1 MTVVDR
7 GGPLLKRRQPSLQVV
22 EADAGSED
30 IEIELAQELDAARA
44 EIVRLQTRLSVET
57 TAARALR
64 ERVRASAAAIE
75 AAEQRAEGLE
85 TASGAV
91 RGQLQEKLDL
101 VTAENARLSESFAER
116 GIALDD
122 AQVRI
127 EFLQTALAAAEAE
140 TTAKRAEGM
149 ENGFR
154 AASDQLQGKLDV
166 VAAENAR
173 LSQGATARDV
183 VLGDA
188 RARIEFL
195 ETALSAAEA
204 ECTRLTAERGSVREM
219 LESKSKAINARLEAM
234 SARAVAAEKLLAEA
248 RERLL
253 ARIVETD
260 AFRQRAADAKAA
272 GNQAYAKNRQLE
284 DALCLRQCQVDEL
297 KRSHSALLQAT
308 KELLETF
315 QERDRALT
323 GAEEQIKC
331 LAERNA
337 ALEAGASG
345 ADGRDTLDIQPRI
358 TRPLIAQPR
367 IDDDAEEAR
376 HQDWTELANLLRDF
390 IERKRRPRPGPKRA
404 L

>member
-1 MTVVDR
+1 M
-7 GGPLLKRRQPSLQVV
+7 
-22 EADAGSED
+22 
-30 IEIELAQELDAARA
+30 
-44 EIVRLQTRLSVET
+44 ET
-57 TAARALR
+57 
-64 ERVRASAAAIE
+64 E
-75 AAEQRAEGLE
+75 
-85 TASGAV
+85 SGAV

-140 TTAKRAEGM
+140 TAAKRAEGV

-154 AASDQLQGKLDV
+154 AASDQLQGKLDA

-173 LSQGATARDV
+173 LSQGATARDF

-204 ECTRLTAERGSVREM
+204 ECTRLAAERGSVREM

-272 GNQAYAKNRQLE
+272 GNQAYVKNRQLE

-297 KRSHSALLQAT
+297 KRSHSALLEAT

-323 GAEEQIKC
+323 SAEEQIKC
-331 LAERNA
+331 VAERNA
-337 ALEAGASG
+337 ALEAGASR

-358 TRPLIAQPR
+358 TQPLIAQPS
-367 IDDDAEEAR
+367 IDDDAEEAATS
-376 HQDWTELANLLRDF
+376 WTTGKLAARLYRAQTPAPA
-390 IERKRRPRPGPKRA
+390 RPEARAMTRPASAGSGI
-404 L
+404 

>member
-1 MTVVDR
+1 
-7 GGPLLKRRQPSLQVV
+7 LKRRQPSLQVV

-44 EIVRLQTRLSVET
+44 EIVRQTRLSVET

-64 ERVRASAAAIE
+64 ERVRTSAAAIE
-75 AAEQRAEGLE
+75 AAEQRAAGLE
-85 TASGAV
+85 TESGAV

-140 TTAKRAEGM
+140 TAAKRAEGV

-173 LSQGATARDV
+173 LSHGATARDV

-195 ETALSAAEA
+195 ATALSAAEA

-234 SARAVAAEKLLAEA
+234 SARAVTAEKLLAEA

-284 DALCLRQCQVDEL
+284 DALCLWQCQVDEL
-297 KRSHSALLQAT
+297 KRSHSALLEAT

-323 GAEEQIKC
+323 SAEEQIKC

-337 ALEAGASG
+337 ALEAGASR
-345 ADGRDTLDIQPRI
+345 ADGRDTLYLQPRI
-358 TRPLIAQPR
+358 TQPLIAQPS
-367 IDDDAEEAR
+367 IDDNAGEAS
-376 HQDWTELANLLRDF
+376 HQDWTELATLLRDF

>member
-22 EADAGSED
+22 EADAGSKD

-44 EIVRLQTRLSVET
+44 EIVRLRTRLSVET

-75 AAEQRAEGLE
+75 AAEQRAEGFE
-85 TASGAV
+85 TESGAV

-122 AQVRI
+122 AQVRM
-127 EFLQTALAAAEAE
+127 EFLQTALAAAETE
-140 TTAKRAEGM
+140 TAAKRAEGL

-154 AASDQLQGKLDV
+154 AASDQLQGKLDA
-166 VAAENAR
+166 VAVENAR

-323 GAEEQIKC
+323 SAVEQMRC

-337 ALEAGASG
+337 ALEAGASR

-358 TRPLIAQPR
+358 AQPLITQPR

>member
-1 MTVVDR
+1 MRVSR
-7 GGPLLKRRQPSLQVV
+7 RCRRAPLPLK
-22 EADAGSED
+22 
-30 IEIELAQELDAARA
+30 
-44 EIVRLQTRLSVET
+44 
-57 TAARALR
+57 
-64 ERVRASAAAIE
+64 
-75 AAEQRAEGLE
+75 
-85 TASGAV
+85 
-91 RGQLQEKLDL
+91 
-101 VTAENARLSESFAER
+101 
-116 GIALDD
+116 
-122 AQVRI
+122 
-127 EFLQTALAAAEAE
+127 
-140 TTAKRAEGM
+140 
-149 ENGFR
+149 
-154 AASDQLQGKLDV
+154 
-166 VAAENAR
+166 
-173 LSQGATARDV
+173 
-183 VLGDA
+183 
-188 RARIEFL
+188 
-195 ETALSAAEA
+195 
-204 ECTRLTAERGSVREM
+204 C
-219 LESKSKAINARLEAM
+219 
-234 SARAVAAEKLLAEA
+234 LAEA